1 MITIIIN
8 KLSVSIRLFK
18 GGGGGVRGRE
28 RENEWNLDA
37 QHKLMNAFGLD
48 LALTRSFPPPL
59 KP

>member
-48 LALTRSFPPPL
+48 LALTRSLP
-59 KP
+59 